1 MTALQRLARLF
12 GPHRFLRVIG
22 LWPPYLGAGI
32 RVTRADADLRVIEVA
47 LTLRAWNRNYV
58 GTQFGGSLYS
68 MCDPFYMLMVMEN
81 LGREYIVWDKSATI
95 EFKRPGRGR
104 VRARFELGEDV
115 LASIREEV
123 ARAGRSHPRFTVH
136 VVDDAGTEVARIYK
150 VLSVRRRPASASP
163 SEPTAVLR

>member
-1 MTALQRLARLF
+1 MTPLQRLARWF

-22 LWPPYLGAGI
+22 LWPPYLGAGV
-32 RVTRADADLRVIEVA
+32 RVTRADADLRRIEVE
-47 LTLRAWNRNYV
+47 LSLRFWNRNYV

-81 LGREYIVWDKSATI
+81 LGPDYVVWDKAATI

-104 VRARFELGEDV
+104 VRACFELTEDA

-123 ARAGRSHPRFTVH
+123 AREGRSRPRFTVR
-136 VVDDAGTEVARIYK
+136 VVDDEGHEVARIYK
-150 VLSVRRRPASASP
+150 VLSARRK
-163 SEPTAVLR
+163 PTP